1 MNKRGGTQLKVIW
14 ISRHKPGDVES
25 TMLSDIL
32 GEVEIIPITGT
43 VPNTWALRALL
54 DDYSPD
60 VVVATLPIDM
70 QEVLMV
76 QLRQRDMRP
85 LIRPLYRH
93 RRVGGDPDSEFEWMF
108 HGFEEI
114 LEVSIKSR
122 PLKSKI
128 NKEPSNGN
136 EKDS

>member
-1 MNKRGGTQLKVIW
+1 MSKEVHALKVIW
-14 ISRHKPGDVES
+14 ISRHKPGDDES
-25 TMLSDIL
+25 AMLLEML
-32 GEVEIIPITGT
+32 GDAEIVPITGT

-54 DDYSPD
+54 QEYAPD
-60 VVVATLPIDM
+60 AVVATLPIDM

-76 QLRQRDMRP
+76 ELRHRKIRP

-93 RRVGGDPDSEFEWMF
+93 RRTGGDLNEPEWSF

-122 PLKSKI
+122 PLKSEQNK
-128 NKEPSNGN
+128 NKEVTNGN
-136 EKDS
+136 AKD

>member
-1 MNKRGGTQLKVIW
+1 MKVIW

-25 TMLSDIL
+25 AMLSDML

-93 RRVGGDPDSEFEWMF
+93 RRVGGDPDNEFEWMF